1 MNLEGT
7 HPMDKIDE
15 IHIDVPTFLRL
26 LELARE
32 DVEDDAELH
41 FITQRVN
48 EISQE
53 RTVTMADYEDILDF
67 AMGNSKE
74 QQLADVRRLSG
85 L

>member
-7 HPMDKIDE
+7 HTMDKIDE
-15 IHIDVPTFLRL
+15 IRIDVPTFLRL
-26 LELARE
+26 LELSRE

>member
-1 MNLEGT
+1 
-7 HPMDKIDE
+7 MDKIDE
-15 IHIDVPTFLRL
+15 IRIDVPTFLRL
-26 LELARE
+26 LELSRE